1 MDKHRWMDVCGQT
14 LMDEHMWIDVGGR
27 KGLD

>member
-1 MDKHRWMDVCGQT
+1 VDKHRWMDVCGQT